1 MEWLFDPTIWAGL
14 LTLVV
19 LEIVLGI
26 DNLIFIAILADK
38 LPPHQ
43 RDKARLIG
51 LSLAML
57 MRLGLLTIVSWLVTL
72 TTPLF
77 ALGSMAFSGR
87 DLILL
92 LGGVFLLFKAT
103 VELHERMEGVTHVQ
117 TRSRVYAGFGAV
129 VAQIVVLDAVFSLD
143 AVITAVGMVDNLYV
157 MMAAVIISIGV
168 MILASKPLTRFV
180 NAHPTV
186 VVLCLSFLLMIGL
199 SLVAEGL
206 GFHIP
211 KGYLYAAIGFSILI
225 EALNQF
231 ARRNF
236 LKQEARVPLRD
247 RTADSVLRLM
257 GGKKRMHPDA
267 DVEPQDEPVAEPEAF
282 GVEERNMVSSVLAL
296 ADRSIRSIMTPRSE
310 LTWVNLDDEADT
322 ILRQLQASPHSGMP
336 VARGQL
342 DQLVGIA
349 RTKDLV
355 SALMLHGRIDA
366 SPEAGVV
373 RAPILLPDTAG
384 VLGAM
389 DTLKRAHGQ
398 LVLVTDEFGIVQGLL
413 TPVDILEA
421 IAGEFPDEDEQLAIR
436 PQGPDLWE
444 ADGAA
449 DLHQLEQVLDTDAL
463 VGGRATTRRWPA
475 SCWRASRRCRNR
487 GRPSSSMA
495 GATKSSQSRIAAS
508 RRSPYRGWCRPRRP
522 TSCRCYPP
530 PPTGIGTP
538 GGMPRVSA
546 RAMVVAVGKLNENGR
561 NDASGSV
568 RHRCTDIAG
577 APGQA
582 DPHPDQLD
590 AVGRVGIGGA
600 VDPVLLGTRGHRCPD
615 RGRIG
620 CRRDL
625 QVIDLDVLVRD
636 GIGKEQG
643 AARRAK
649 HRMGAH
655 VQHRGCIVEIT
666 VDGQRR
672 RPSRDLLQD
681 IADIECPDD
690 VENAEEEHEKNHGND
705 GEFDGGDATLP
716 LRRFAD
722 HGMSIHQGYKTM
734 RVPRDCSVARPANS
748 PYREVFVAG
757 TVMKNLPMPRTV
769 ALLPATGQASKGRCR
784 TRRWARLLLL
794 AAGPL

>member
-77 ALGSMAFSGR
+77 SVASFAFSGR

-103 VELHERMEGVTHVQ
+103 VELHERMEGVTHLQ
-117 TRSRVYAGFGAV
+117 TQSRVYASFGAV

-199 SLVAEGL
+199 ALIAEGL

-257 GGKKRMHPDA
+257 GGKKRAQIEDGVETQDA
-267 DVEPQDEPVAEPEAF
+267 PVAEPEAF
-282 GVEERNMVSSVLAL
+282 GVEERNMVSGVLTL

-310 LTWVNLDDEADT
+310 LSWVNLDDDADA
-322 ILRQLQASPHSGMP
+322 ILQQLQASPHSRMP
-336 VARGQL
+336 VGRGQL
-342 DQLVGIA
+342 DKLVGIA

-355 SALMLHGRIDA
+355 SELMLHGRIDEA
-366 SPEAGVV
+366 SDGGAIRP
-373 RAPILLPDTAG
+373 PILLPDTAG
-384 VLGAM
+384 VLKAM

-436 PQGPDLWE
+436 AQGPGQWE
-444 ADGAA
+444 VDGAA
-449 DLHQLEQVLDTDAL
+449 DLHQLEQVLETEGL
-463 VGGRATTRRWPA
+463 VGDEDFT
-475 SCWRASRRCRNR
+475 SL
-487 GRPSSSMA
+487 A
-495 GATKSSQSRIAAS
+495 GFLL
-508 RRSPYRGWCRPRRP
+508 
-522 TSCRCYPP
+522 
-530 PPTGIGTP
+530 
-538 GGMPRVSA
+538 A
-546 RAMVVAVGKLNENGR
+546 RFETLPE
-561 NDASGSV
+561 
-568 RHRCTDIAG
+568 
-577 APGQA
+577 PGQA
-582 DPHPDQLD
+582 VEVDGLRYEILVVEDRRIAKVAIQRIDPDSS
-590 AVGRVGIGGA
+590 GGA
-600 VDPVLLGTRGHRCPD
+600 L
-615 RGRIG
+615 
-620 CRRDL
+620 
-625 QVIDLDVLVRD
+625 
-636 GIGKEQG
+636 
-643 AARRAK
+643 
-649 HRMGAH
+649 
-655 VQHRGCIVEIT
+655 
-666 VDGQRR
+666 
-672 RPSRDLLQD
+672 
-681 IADIECPDD
+681 
-690 VENAEEEHEKNHGND
+690 
-705 GEFDGGDATLP
+705 
-716 LRRFAD
+716 
-722 HGMSIHQGYKTM
+722 
-734 RVPRDCSVARPANS
+734 
-748 PYREVFVAG
+748 
-757 TVMKNLPMPRTV
+757 
-769 ALLPATGQASKGRCR
+769 
-784 TRRWARLLLL
+784 
-794 AAGPL
+794 